1 MKFINT
7 LAIFAVLLFT
17 ACKKEKNIEIE
28 VVPTGSFMMHLHT
41 SIDSTEVADYATEY
55 LTSEGRKMSLS
66 MAQMFVSNIQLVKLD
81 GTTYDVPN
89 IKFLKVFE
97 IEGYKIEN
105 VPVGN
110 YKSIRF
116 KVGLDA
122 TTNAL
127 LPTDPA
133 QSFLLNHSEMWFS
146 NPVQPDGYVFMNVQG
161 TIDTTSAI
169 NGIPVSF
176 SYKIGTN
183 SNLISV
189 VMPDHNFTISEGLIT
204 YSHMKI
210 DYSMLFSGV
219 QLNLA
224 SNLMVNSASENSNII
239 AAKISSNISSMFKFE

>member
-1 MKFINT
+1 MKPFKIVT
-7 LAIFAVLLFT
+7 VCAVFLFS
-17 ACKKEKNIEIE
+17 ACKKEKNIEPE
-28 VVPTGSFMMHLHT
+28 VVPTGSFVMHLHT
-41 SIDSTEVADYATEY
+41 SVDSIEVDDYNTEY
-55 LTSEGRKMSLS
+55 LTNEGRKMSLS
-66 MAQMFVSNIQLVKLD
+66 IAQMFVSNIQLVKLD
-81 GTTYDVPN
+81 GTTYDVPT

-116 KVGLDA
+116 KIGLDA
-122 TTNAL
+122 TTNSL
-127 LPTDPA
+127 EPTDPS
-133 QSFLLNHSEMWFS
+133 QSTLLNHSEMWFS
-146 NPVQPDGYVFMNVQG
+146 NTVQPDGYVFMNVQG
-161 TIDTTSAI
+161 TIDTAI
-169 NGIPVSF
+169 AMNGIPVPF

-189 VMPDHNFTISEGLIT
+189 EMPDHNFTISDGLMT

-224 SNLMVNSASENSNII
+224 SNLTVNSASENNNTVATSIKN
-239 AAKISSNISSMFKFE
+239 NISSMFKFE